1 MRFLF
6 VDKIKEYN
14 DSKIVGS
21 KHFSAD
27 SALRYRNQQIAPG
40 VISEAI
46 GQLASWLAISRLNF
60 ASRPVFLF
68 ADRIQAHAPLAAGSN
83 VELKAEITEMDEQT
97 LVFRGEAFAD
107 GILVHTI
114 HTSSGYFMPLQDLED
129 PLITR
134 QRFAQL
140 CGSGLDLD
148 GQSGSFNFG
157 SLVDRVVSNDERS
170 IVCVKTM
177 SKDEPFYADHFPR
190 FPVTP
195 IVMINEMIGEAT
207 RRLVSQIF
215 GEAEL
220 QIAEVSDVKIKNFLK
235 PGETA
240 EIKVQ
245 LIESMKV
252 DGREGI
258 QTVAE
263 LFKEGK
269 RVLRGRY
276 HYFMEKSL

>member
-6 VDKIKEYN
+6 VDQIREY
-14 DSKIVGS
+14 DERSIVGS
-21 KHFSAD
+21 KHFSVD
-27 SALRYRNQQIAPG
+27 SALRYKNQQIAPG

-60 ASRPVFLF
+60 ESRPVFLF
-68 ADRIQAHAPLAAGSN
+68 ADRIQAHTPLKAGSN
-83 VELKAEITEMDEQT
+83 VELKAQITEMDEQT

-107 GILVHTI
+107 GELVHTI
-114 HTSSGYFMPLQDLED
+114 HTSSGYFMPLRDLED
-129 PLITR
+129 PLIAR

-140 CGSGLDLD
+140 CGPGLKLD
-148 GQSGSFNFG
+148 GESGTFDFG
-157 SLVDRVVSNDERS
+157 GLVDEVVSSDAQS
-170 IVCVKTM
+170 IVCVKKMRT
-177 SKDEPFYADHFPR
+177 DEPFYADHFPR

-207 RRLVSQIF
+207 RRLLSRIF
-215 GEAEL
+215 GKIDL
-220 QIAEVSDVKIKNFLK
+220 QIAEVADVKIKNFLK

-245 LIESMKV
+245 FIESIKI
-252 DGREGI
+252 GEREGI
-258 QTVAE
+258 QTIAE
-263 LFKEGK
+263 LFKDGK

-276 HYFMEKSL
+276 HYFMEKSI